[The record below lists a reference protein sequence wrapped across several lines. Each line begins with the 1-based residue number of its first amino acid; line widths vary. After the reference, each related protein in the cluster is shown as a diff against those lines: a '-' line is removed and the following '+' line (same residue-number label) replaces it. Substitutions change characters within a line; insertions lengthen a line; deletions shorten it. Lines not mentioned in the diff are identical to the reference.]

1 MDLQEISDR
10 LEITDVITR
19 YTRAVD
25 TRNWDDLDTVFT
37 PDGILD
43 YSAVGG
49 PVDVV
54 GAVKPWIEKGLRGF
68 ARFQHIIGQ
77 VAIELD
83 GDTASATA
91 YMTNPMVAVAPDGTE
106 TLWEVG
112 GYYRHE
118 LVRTPDGWRSRHMVD
133 DVVWTRG
140 F

>member
-25 TRNWDDLDTVFT
+25 TRAFDDLDSVFT

-49 PVDVV
+49 PVDVLSV
-54 GAVKPWIEKGLRGF
+54 VKPWVEKGLAGF
-68 ARFQHIIGQ
+68 ARIQHVIGQ

-83 GDTASATA
+83 GDSARATA
-91 YMTNPMVAVAPDGTE
+91 YMTNPMVSIAPDGKE

-112 GYYRHE
+112 GYYVHDM
-118 LVRTPDGWRSRHMVD
+118 VRTPDGWRSQRMVD
-133 DVVWTRG
+133 ELIWSRG